1 MGILLCVFVLGECV
15 CGQIEIL
22 GIRATQEADNESA
35 DDYDVD
41 TTKTWLQ
48 VVLTF

>member
-15 CGQIEIL
+15 CGRIEIL
-22 GIRATQEADNESA
+22 RIRVTQEANNESA
-35 DDYDVD
+35 DAYGVD